1 MSRYTIECGHAVCN
15 CEVTAP
21 AAGGE
26 DYCSDYCRDAQ
37 LTEDQDVCG
46 CGHPPCDEP

>member
-1 MSRYTIECGHAVCN
+1 MSELTTHCSHAICN
-15 CEVTAP
+15 CEVTASTE
-21 AAGGE
+21 ADDAF
-26 DYCSDYCRDAQ
+26 CSEYCRDAA